1 MNNTFLDDIIFKIIS
16 LITYNNNCFKSL
28 YIENNELIINISK
41 LKILELKDLN
51 FNDNII
57 EIYNKIYQDYELIQN
72 YNDVIINNNNSPV
85 RQSGTE
91 TTELIRVN
99 QKINTVDNYI
109 IFINL
114 ENINNMYLE
123 LLEYFS
129 KKN

>member
-16 LITYNNNCFKSL
+16 LITYNNNFFKSL

-57 EIYNKIYQDYELIQN
+57 EIYNKIFQDYELIQN
-72 YNDVIINNNNSPV
+72 YNDLIINNN
-85 RQSGTE
+85 
-91 TTELIRVN
+91 
-99 QKINTVDNYI
+99 QKINIVDNYI

>member
-114 ENINNMYLE
+114 ENINDMYLE

>member
-1 MNNTFLDDIIFKIIS
+1 MNNTFLDNIIFKIIS
-16 LITYNNNCFKSL
+16 LLTYNNNFFKSL
-28 YIENNELIINISK
+28 YIENTNLIINISK
-41 LKILELKDLN
+41 LKLLELKDLT

-57 EIYNKIYQDYELIQN
+57 EIYNKIYQDYELMQN
-72 YNDVIINNNNSPV
+72 YNDLIINNN
-85 RQSGTE
+85 
-91 TTELIRVN
+91 
-99 QKINTVDNYI
+99 QKINIVDNYI

>member
-99 QKINTVDNYI
+99 QKINTVDNDI

-114 ENINNMYLE
+114 ENINDMYLE

>member
-1 MNNTFLDDIIFKIIS
+1 MNNIYLDNIIFKIIS
-16 LITYNNNCFKSL
+16 LITYNNNFFKSFYL
-28 YIENNELIINISK
+28 LEKDFIIKISK

-72 YNDVIINNNNSPV
+72 YNILILNYNKQINIMN
-85 RQSGTE
+85 
-91 TTELIRVN
+91 
-99 QKINTVDNYI
+99 KIHNDI

-114 ENINNMYLE
+114 ENINDMYLE

>member
-16 LITYNNNCFKSL
+16 LITYNNNFFKSFYL
-28 YIENNELIINISK
+28 LEKDFIIKISK
-41 LKILELKDLN
+41 LKILELKDLDLN

-72 YNDVIINNNNSPV
+72 YNTLILNYNKQINIMN
-85 RQSGTE
+85 
-91 TTELIRVN
+91 
-99 QKINTVDNYI
+99 KIHNDI

-114 ENINNMYLE
+114 ENINDMYLE

>member
-72 YNDVIINNNNSPV
+72 YNDVIINNN
-85 RQSGTE
+85 
-91 TTELIRVN
+91 

-114 ENINNMYLE
+114 ENINDMYLE

>member
-1 MNNTFLDDIIFKIIS
+1 MNNIYLDNIIFKIIS
-16 LITYNNNCFKSL
+16 LITYNNNFFKSFYL
-28 YIENNELIINISK
+28 LEKDFIIKISK

-72 YNDVIINNNNSPV
+72 YNTLILNYNKQINIMN
-85 RQSGTE
+85 
-91 TTELIRVN
+91 
-99 QKINTVDNYI
+99 KIHNDI

-114 ENINNMYLE
+114 ENINDMYLE

-129 KKN
+129 KKKLNLKFKIYNN

>member
-1 MNNTFLDDIIFKIIS
+1 MNNTFLDNIIFQIIS
-16 LITYNNNCFKSL
+16 LITYNNSCFKSL
-28 YIENNELIINISK
+28 YIENTDLIINISK

-51 FNDNII
+51 YNNNII

-72 YNDVIINNNNSPV
+72 YNDLIINNN
-85 RQSGTE
+85 
-91 TTELIRVN
+91 
-99 QKINTVDNYI
+99 QKINKIHNDI

-114 ENINNMYLE
+114 ENINDMYLE